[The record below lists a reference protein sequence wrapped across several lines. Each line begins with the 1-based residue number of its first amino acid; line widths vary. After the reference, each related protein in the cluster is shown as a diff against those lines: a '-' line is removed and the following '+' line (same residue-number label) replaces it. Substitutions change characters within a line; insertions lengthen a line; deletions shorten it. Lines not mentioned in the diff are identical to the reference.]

1 MDEAPNPQTYDPR
14 GLIREAYRIDGIDA
28 GQCRSIFLDW
38 VLGAASVPVLTEQI
52 AVLLAEYGARA
63 PDHPMS
69 LVLREGLAGQST
81 PKGRRGGW
89 RAKRNR
95 GQ

>member
-1 MDEAPNPQTYDPR
+1 MGEASAVETYDRR

-38 VLGAASVPVLTEQI
+38 VLGAAPEPPVPAQI
-52 AVLLAEYGARA
+52 KALLAHYGTEA
-63 PDHPMS
+63 PDHPMNQ
-69 LVLREGLAGQST
+69 VLRAGLEGQST

-89 RAKRNR
+89 RAKRA
-95 GQ
+95 GGG